1 MEKELDE
8 IFDKITNKA
17 MFLITLNIPPRF
29 KRIDPTL
36 GMEDGSS
43 IQILKK
49 KSFEK
54 FDNEKL
60 DWVERLNSWK

>member
-1 MEKELDE
+1 LEEKDHVYDGAFKVMEKELDE

-43 IQILKK
+43 I
-49 KSFEK
+49 
-54 FDNEKL
+54 
-60 DWVERLNSWK
+60 